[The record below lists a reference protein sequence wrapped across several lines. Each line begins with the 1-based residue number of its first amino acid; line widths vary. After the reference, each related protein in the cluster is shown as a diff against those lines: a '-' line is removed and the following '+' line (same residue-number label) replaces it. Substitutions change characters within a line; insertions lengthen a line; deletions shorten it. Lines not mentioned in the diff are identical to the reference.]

1 MARTSARDVSLLRSP
16 QHRITRARTYDDIE
30 KLAYTRMVI
39 EEALRLYPP
48 APILAGRV
56 ARARDEICG
65 FQVEKGTQVVI
76 APWVVHRHRAL
87 WDAPERFLPERF
99 SKERS
104 ATRPRFAYPPFGGGP
119 RVCIGAQLA
128 TTEVSLLLAVLAQ
141 RYRLKLAR
149 GQDIR
154 LCCIGSRC
162 VRATA

>member
-1 MARTSARDVSLLRSP
+1 MHAELAAVLGG
-16 QHRITRARTYDDIE
+16 RAPTYADLE
-30 KLAYTRMVI
+30 ELAYTRMVM

-56 ARARDEICG
+56 ARERDEICG
-65 FQVEKGTQVVI
+65 LRIEKGTQVVI

-87 WDAPERFLPERF
+87 WNAPERFQPERF

-104 ATRPRFAYPPFGGGP
+104 VTRPRFAYLPFGGGP

-128 TTEVSLLLAVLAQ
+128 MTEVSLLLAVLAQ
-141 RYRLKLAR
+141 RYRLKLAP

-154 LCCIGSRC
+154 LLHRVTLRPRDGIRM
-162 VRATA
+162 RLLRRR